1 MKRTIILIILA
12 TLLSVAC
19 NSTEEASD
27 STAGAL
33 AAEETDPVIDSL
45 TRLCLADTSTDP
57 IEILEKMMSTS
68 YCPMHGPLHH
78 SLVGMALMT
87 AYHNAGGQVDLEKG
101 LARLIEQ
108 TQKIPGAACGN
119 WGACGATLSAGTFM
133 SIVTDNSPFATEAW
147 HLSNLCTAQALEQVA
162 SNGGPRCCKRDSYL
176 TILSTVDFVKENL
189 GIEMHKPQV
198 RCTRSQSNAQCI
210 GQKCP
215 FSPTND

>member
-57 IEILEKMMSTS
+57 VEILEKMMSTS

-108 TQKIPGAACGN
+108 TKKFPEPPAATGAPA
-119 WGACGATLSAGTFM
+119 APHSAPAP
-133 SIVTDNSPFATEAW
+133 S
-147 HLSNLCTAQALEQVA
+147 
-162 SNGGPRCCKRDSYL
+162 
-176 TILSTVDFVKENL
+176 
-189 GIEMHKPQV
+189 
-198 RCTRSQSNAQCI
+198 
-210 GQKCP
+210 CP
-215 FSPTND
+215 SSPTTAPSPPRPGT

>member
-1 MKRTIILIILA
+1 
-12 TLLSVAC
+12 
-19 NSTEEASD
+19 
-27 STAGAL
+27 
-33 AAEETDPVIDSL
+33 
-45 TRLCLADTSTDP
+45 
-57 IEILEKMMSTS
+57 
-68 YCPMHGPLHH
+68 
-78 SLVGMALMT
+78 
-87 AYHNAGGQVDLEKG
+87 
-101 LARLIEQ
+101 
-108 TQKIPGAACGN
+108 
-119 WGACGATLSAGTFM
+119 M

-198 RCTRSQSNAQCI
+198 RCTRSQSNEQCI